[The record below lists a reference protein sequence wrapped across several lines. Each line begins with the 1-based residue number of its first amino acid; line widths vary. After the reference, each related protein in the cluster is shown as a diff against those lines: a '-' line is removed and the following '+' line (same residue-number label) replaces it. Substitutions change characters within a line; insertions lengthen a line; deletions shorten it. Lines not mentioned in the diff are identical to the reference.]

1 MRVGHA
7 IRSAVFLCGA
17 AVMGQSPAPEFEV
30 VSIKPVP
37 PNAPMTLREVDFT
50 PVLPG
55 GQYVDSSTPVLS
67 LIAFAFNVKNPSTQL
82 TGFPAW
88 VKEEPFSVAAK
99 PAAGFPLLPPKEN
112 VEQVRLMMR
121 AMLADRFHLRLHT
134 KTREE
139 PIFNLEVTKG
149 GFKFKDAGPPVPPE
163 KSLPVGAAMDD
174 ESGRIIGKKSTMAGL
189 AGALVIFLKRPVV
202 DTTGL
207 QGHYDF
213 DVKWRA
219 PEQPEGTPRVRG
231 MMGIGIGQLN
241 SVLQD
246 KFGLQ
251 LKRATGPV
259 EYWVVDNVDHPTGN

>member
-7 IRSAVFLCGA
+7 ISSAVLLCGA
-17 AVMGQSPAPEFEV
+17 AVLGQSPAPEFEV

-55 GQYVDSSTPVLS
+55 GQYINSTTLPLF
-67 LIAFAFNVKNPSTQL
+67 LIVFAYDVKNPTTEL
-82 TGFPAW
+82 TGYPAW
-88 VKEEPFSVAAK
+88 VKEQSFSVAAK
-99 PAAGFPLLPPKEN
+99 PASGFPLLPPKEN

-134 KTREE
+134 ETRQE
-139 PIFNLEVTKG
+139 PIFHLELTKG

-163 KSLPVGAAMDD
+163 KPQPVGAAMDD

-189 AGALVIFLKRPVV
+189 ASCLVIFLKRPVV
-202 DTTGL
+202 DATGL
-207 QGHYDF
+207 QGYYDF

-219 PEQPEGTPRVRG
+219 PEQPEGTPRFRG
-231 MMGIGIGQLN
+231 FSSVGFGQLN

-251 LKRATGPV
+251 LKKSTGDV
-259 EYWVVDNVDHPTGN
+259 KHWVIDHIETPTAN